1 MTFEGFSAILFCVM
15 RLTIKLAEGRVGSL
29 STPSK
34 MPGFGYSTPAEDCIK
49 GSKMR
54 TVVDSIC
61 SFCYAL
67 KGRYVFP
74 NVKKAMKK
82 RLKSLNQLD
91 WVDMMVFMINKR
103 EKTGFFRW
111 HDSGDVQGVWHLEKI
126 AEVAR
131 RLPHIQFWL
140 PTREYFFVREWMA
153 LGRKPDNLII
163 RLSALMMDGAPPVSL
178 AKRLGLTTSG
188 AKTDGSF
195 TCPASEQGNECK
207 DCRACWDDTVENI
220 DYKKH

>member
-1 MTFEGFSAILFCVM
+1 M

-29 STPSK
+29 SSPSK
-34 MPGFGYSTPAEDCIK
+34 MPGFGYSTPAEDCIR
-49 GSKMR
+49 GSKLVE
-54 TVVDSIC
+54 VVNSIC
-61 SFCYAL
+61 SFCYAR

-74 NVKKAMKK
+74 NVKAAQKK
-82 RLKSLNQLD
+82 RLKSLDQVD
-91 WVDMMVFMINKR
+91 WVDMMVFMIGKR

-111 HDSGDVQGVWHLEKI
+111 HDAGDVQGVWHLEKI

-131 RLPHIQFWL
+131 RLPDIKFWL
-140 PTREYFFVREWMA
+140 PTREYSFVSEWIK

-163 RLSALMMDGAPPVSL
+163 RLSAIMMDGAPPTAL

-188 AKTDGSF
+188 AKTDDSF
-195 TCPASEQGNECK
+195 TCPASSQGNECK
-207 DCRACWDDTVENI
+207 DCRACWDETVENI

>member
-1 MTFEGFSAILFCVM
+1 
-15 RLTIKLAEGRVGSL
+15 
-29 STPSK
+29 
-34 MPGFGYSTPAEDCIK
+34 
-49 GSKMR
+49 MR
-54 TVVDSIC
+54 TVVNSIC

-140 PTREYFFVREWMA
+140 PTREYSFVREWMA